1 VSCTNKINSPQKI
14 LIIFILRHFLIHK
27 PLKNFKLSKLS
38 NSSLH
43 SSIDAINFY
52 HDTYP
57 NQLPKLKL
65 WTPECHTAFHA
76 ISHCYSRMHFCNMI
90 ISVTS
95 IVMRVTFSLVLI
107 YSPMECTFKLR
118 ELCVDISSLKI
129 IIYDFITLK
138 EKPNTLTDAHSVSP
152 LMRGRTPW
160 RRLRQQHL
168 FQIFSLFFLIF
179 FILCSTDITMSLRG
193 SKKSSP

>member
-1 VSCTNKINSPQKI
+1 VSCTNKINSPQEI

-27 PLKNFKLSKLS
+27 PLKKFKPSKLS

-57 NQLPKLKL
+57 NQLHELKL

-76 ISHCYSRMHFCNMI
+76 ISPCYSRMHFCNMI

-95 IVMRVTFSLVLI
+95 IVMRATFSLVLI
-107 YSPMECTFKLR
+107 YSPMECLLHIILVSLQNQNKTFPTQ
-118 ELCVDISSLKI
+118 S
-129 IIYDFITLK
+129 
-138 EKPNTLTDAHSVSP
+138 N
-152 LMRGRTPW
+152 
-160 RRLRQQHL
+160 
-168 FQIFSLFFLIF
+168 
-179 FILCSTDITMSLRG
+179 
-193 SKKSSP
+193 SKSYVWTYLP